1 MSLTPLARAVAFAT
15 IGAGM
20 LLPTLAQAAFV
31 EDSKASLELRNFYFN
46 RDVRQDG
53 DPAVPTTV
61 GKSTDRISKYEEWGQ
76 GFIARIESGYTEGT
90 IGVGVDALGTLG
102 VKLDSGR
109 GTSGTGLLLRDRETG
124 EAQDTYGDLG
134 VTAKFKASNSV
145 LKVGT
150 VMPNLPTIS
159 GVDNRLLPTSYQG
172 GYLNSQEIAGLSVD
186 LGMVNRINYRDS
198 QDHETM
204 ILGTTSSANGVNG
217 EKITKGLGDSDQFV
231 FGGLTYKWNNE
242 LTTAYHYGNLDELY
256 KQHIFNVVHVLP
268 IADGQ
273 NLKSDLRYA
282 HSSEDGDSNVDNNAF
297 GAMFTYT
304 LKAHKLGLGYQSL
317 TGDTGY
323 AYINSNNP
331 FLVNYV
337 QIGDFSNTDEQSWQ
351 VRYDY
356 DFTSLGIP
364 GLTFMTRY
372 VSGDNFELK
381 DGSEGKEWERNTELK
396 YVFQQGALKNLGVH
410 WRNAHMRSNYANDLD
425 ENRLILSYTLPLL

>member
-15 IGAGM
+15 LGAGM
-20 LLPTLAQAAFV
+20 VLPTLAQAAFI
-31 EDSKASLELRNFYFN
+31 EDSKASLELRNFYYN
-46 RDVRQDG
+46 SDVRNNL
-53 DPAVPTTV
+53 PTA
-61 GKSTDRISKYEEWGQ
+61 KHKNEEWGQ
-76 GFIARIESGYTEGT
+76 GFITRIESGFTEGT
-90 IGVGVDALGTLG
+90 VGFGVDALGTLG

-109 GTSGTGLLLRDRETG
+109 GTSGTGTLLLDRETG

-145 LKVGT
+145 LKVGN

-159 GVDNRLLPTSYQG
+159 GVDNRLLPTTYQG
-172 GYLNSQEIAGLSVD
+172 GYLNSQEIAGLALD

-204 ILGTTSSANGVNG
+204 TLARTSAFNGLAG
-217 EKITKGLGDSDQFV
+217 RTDSDQLV
-231 FGGLTYKWNNE
+231 FGGATYKWNSE
-242 LTTAYHYGNLDELY
+242 LSTAYHYGNLDELY

-273 NLKSDLRYA
+273 NLKSDLRFA
-282 HSSEDGDSNVDNNAF
+282 KSSEDGNSNVDNNAF

-304 LKAHKLGLGYQSL
+304 LKAHKLGLAYQSM

-323 AYINSNNP
+323 AFVNGNNP

-337 QIGDFSNTDEQSWQ
+337 TIRDFANTDEQSWQ

-356 DFTSLGIP
+356 DFTSVGVP

-372 VSGDNFELK
+372 ISGDNFELA
-381 DGSEGKEWERNTELK
+381 DGSEGKEWERNIELK
-396 YVFQQGALKNLGVH
+396 YVLQQGALKNLGIH
-410 WRNAHMRSNYANDLD
+410 WRNAHTRTNFASGDID
-425 ENRLILSYTLPLL
+425 QNRLILSYTLPLL

>member
-1 MSLTPLARAVAFAT
+1 MSMTPLARAVAAAT
-15 IGAGM
+15 LGAGM
-20 LLPTLAQAAFV
+20 ILPCLAQAAFV
-31 EDSKASLELRNFYFN
+31 EDSKATLELRNFYFN
-46 RDVRQDG
+46 RDIRQDS

-61 GKSTDRISKYEEWGQ
+61 GKPTDRVAKQEEWGQ
-76 GFIARIESGYTEGT
+76 GFIVRVESGFTEGT

-109 GTSGTGLLLRDRETG
+109 GTSGTGVLLRDRETG

-172 GYLNSQEIAGLSVD
+172 GYLNSQEIAGLALD

-204 ILGTTSSANGVNG
+204 TLARTSTRNGLAG
-217 EKITKGLGDSDQFV
+217 RSDSDQFV
-231 FGGLTYKWNNE
+231 FGGLTYKWNSE

-256 KQHIFNVVHVLP
+256 KQHIFNLVHVLP
-268 IADGQ
+268 IADAQ
-273 NLKSDLRYA
+273 NLKTDLRFA
-282 HSSEDGDSNVDNNAF
+282 KTSEEDDSNVDNNAF
-297 GAMFTYT
+297 GAMFTYA
-304 LKAHKLGLGYQSL
+304 LKAHKFGLGYQAM

-323 AYINSNNP
+323 AFINGNNP

-372 VSGDNFELK
+372 VSGDNFDLA

-410 WRNAHMRSNYANDLD
+410 WRNAHMRSNYASDLD
-425 ENRLILSYTLPLL
+425 ENRLILSYTLPLF